1 MQSKHNQPDI
11 SYEKK
16 ILAGVRETVQN
27 KSRNKHSTENFSCDI
42 SFCSLWI
49 PATITIQL
57 FVCSFQR
64 YDAQLLQLFSR
75 RWCGSWQLVSQR
87 KSN

>member
-49 PATITIQL
+49 PATITIRL
-57 FVCSFQR
+57 FVC
-64 YDAQLLQLFSR
+64 LFFPVCSTAVILKEVV
-75 RWCGSWQLVSQR
+75 WFIAIS
-87 KSN
+87 